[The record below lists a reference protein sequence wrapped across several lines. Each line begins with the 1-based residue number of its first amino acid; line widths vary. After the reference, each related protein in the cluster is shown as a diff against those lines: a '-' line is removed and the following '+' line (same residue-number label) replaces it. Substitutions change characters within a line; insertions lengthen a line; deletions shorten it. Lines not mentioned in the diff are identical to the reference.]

1 MYAMIKRYLELE
13 PLLDRNSRTLAPF
26 IPCHMVAVTLKY
38 ILLTL
43 ELLEEAFQGLQKD
56 NQLSTVLDAMA
67 TFKYVESVLSSR
79 PEEDLFHS
87 NFVDHPQFL
96 SGIFKVKN
104 HQEAILTEDEKMVL
118 LPFKIPQAKE
128 EINSLPPTT
137 PDTSVSFRE
146 RARQYAGIDC
156 KANKQSK
163 YVPLDFI
170 PPISCM
176 VERLFSRT
184 KLAFSDLRKKLK
196 KRRLEAMMLLRYNDD
211 LWGIDDLLVLTD
223 PLRST
228 KPTEVDDI
236 IGEEEYDEDQ
246 SYDDSI
252 SEDSE
257 DDEIPEAAEPPAAI
271 TDVERPATDMD
282 FEIATNISSVPH
294 ERLMPAS
301 SMSASLAP
309 TLDLSVPFEP
319 QGPSLSAV
327 GFNHKRP
334 LSYSL

>member
-1 MYAMIKRYLELE
+1 
-13 PLLDRNSRTLAPF
+13 
-26 IPCHMVAVTLKY
+26 
-38 ILLTL
+38 
-43 ELLEEAFQGLQKD
+43 
-56 NQLSTVLDAMA
+56 MA
-67 TFKYVESVLSSR
+67 TFKYVESVLLSR
-79 PEEDLFHS
+79 PEEDLFH
-87 NFVDHPQFL
+87 NNIVDHPQFL
-96 SGIFKVKN
+96 SGIFKVMN
-104 HQEAILTEDEKMVL
+104 HEEATLAEDEEMVL
-118 LPFKIPQAKE
+118 LPFKIPQSE
-128 EINSLPPTT
+128 EGINSRPPTT

-156 KANKQSK
+156 QANKQSKPSK

-170 PPISCM
+170 PPTSCM

-184 KLAFSDLRKKLK
+184 KFASSDLRKKMK
-196 KRRLEAMMLLRYNDD
+196 KRRLEAMMLFRYNDD
-211 LWGIDDLLVLTD
+211 LWGIDDLLVLTN
-223 PLRST
+223 LSRST
-228 KPTEVDDI
+228 KPTEAEDI
-236 IGEEEYDEDQ
+236 IGEEENDEDQ
-246 SYDDSI
+246 SCGDSI

-257 DDEIPEAAEPPAAI
+257 DEEIPEAAVSPAVI

-334 LSYSL
+334 RSYSLEDNIPIRSDREFLD